1 MRSGMRVS
9 LARDV
14 SLPESE
20 RALKES
26 RKFCARSFALSFMLV
41 ITMSDFSSPGYLLLR
56 EIKLH

>member
-1 MRSGMRVS
+1 MGSGVR

-41 ITMSDFSSPGYLLLR
+41 MAMSDFSSPGYLLLR
-56 EIKLH
+56 EIKWH